1 MSYANKGSNMFFRK
15 PNCRQQAFDHQ
26 DVSILRCT
34 SWIWK
39 SFQHTFQEDM
49 AASLEKKAE
58 RVEQMWTEQAVVKTL
73 VTTGQSLDPVTNHE
87 QGTAAGLSDDWKM
100 DGEIGWTQWKSLTQ
114 LALTHL
120 KGSSCRRIEALRSAG
135 FAACQRNSRDRMD
148 SRSLKRRFKLT
159 FNAGWG

>member
-87 QGTAAGLSDDWKM
+87 QGTAAGLSDD
-100 DGEIGWTQWKSLTQ
+100 
-114 LALTHL
+114 
-120 KGSSCRRIEALRSAG
+120 
-135 FAACQRNSRDRMD
+135 
-148 SRSLKRRFKLT
+148 
-159 FNAGWG
+159 